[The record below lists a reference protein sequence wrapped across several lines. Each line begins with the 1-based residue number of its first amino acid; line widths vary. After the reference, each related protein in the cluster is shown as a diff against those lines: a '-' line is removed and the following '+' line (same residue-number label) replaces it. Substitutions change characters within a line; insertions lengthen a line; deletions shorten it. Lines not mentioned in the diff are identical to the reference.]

1 MVYEIEYSKRRKTVG
16 ILVERD
22 RRVIVKAPEG
32 FPASRIQEIVEKKK
46 DWIEEKVNDTYKY
59 PVQPCMKEFVS
70 CESLMLMVR
79 SCTLIVVDENI

>member
-46 DWIEEKVNDTYKY
+46 GSPVKVCGLGID
-59 PVQPCMKEFVS
+59 
-70 CESLMLMVR
+70 LH
-79 SCTLIVVDENI
+79 

>member
-1 MVYEIEYSKRRKTVG
+1 MVYEIEYSNRRKTVG

-46 DWIEEKVNDTYKY
+46 IGLKKRSMIPINILLSQARRNLFQAKV
-59 PVQPCMKEFVS
+59 
-70 CESLMLMVR
+70 
-79 SCTLIVVDENI
+79 

>member
-46 DWIEEKVNDTYKY
+46 IGLKKRSMIPINILLSQARRNLFQAKV
-59 PVQPCMKEFVS
+59 
-70 CESLMLMVR
+70 
-79 SCTLIVVDENI
+79 

>member
-1 MVYEIEYSKRRKTVG
+1 MVYKIEYSKRRKTVG

-46 DWIEEKVNDTYKY
+46 NGLKKRSMIPINILLSQARRNLFQAKV
-59 PVQPCMKEFVS
+59 
-70 CESLMLMVR
+70 
-79 SCTLIVVDENI
+79 

>member
-46 DWIEEKVNDTYKY
+46 IGLKKRSMTPTNIL
-59 PVQPCMKEFVS
+59 FS
-70 CESLMLMVR
+70 HVR
-79 SCTLIVVDENI
+79 RNLCQVRA

>member
-46 DWIEEKVNDTYKY
+46 IGLKKRSIIPINILLSQARRNLFQAKV
-59 PVQPCMKEFVS
+59 
-70 CESLMLMVR
+70 
-79 SCTLIVVDENI
+79 

>member
-32 FPASRIQEIVEKKK
+32 FPASSIQEIVEKKK
-46 DWIEEKVNDTYKY
+46 DWIE
-59 PVQPCMKEFVS
+59 
-70 CESLMLMVR
+70 
-79 SCTLIVVDENI
+79 